1 MKKEKNLFSIGE
13 IAKALG
19 VTRRIILNYEQ
30 RGLIQPDIKEGTTG
44 NRYYTIDSFTKL
56 RSIRIFQNL
65 GLSLDEIRAYFNDS
79 SDILPLIRRLEKLRD
94 ELNLNIEK
102 LYERVQTGEAQ
113 IKTIRLERQRIYRRS
128 YHSETIAERTVALR
142 NTALEAMH
150 AYGTDTT
157 RRMYFTEYPVT
168 AKAEVSFCVAIPPES
183 EGEFVEWTESMPALC
198 IYHHGAYEEMYDV
211 VQKLLEYAKENGLEP
226 RGMVRNTYLE
236 GPPQHKDP
244 HKFITQVAL
253 PLGQVEIRLSL
264 QHKSGKAF
272 FNIPAS
278 AF

>member
-1 MKKEKNLFSIGE
+1 MKKRKIYFRL
-13 IAKALG
+13 AKLPKALG

-157 RRMYFTEYPVT
+157 RRMYFTEYLSPQRQRFPS
-168 AKAEVSFCVAIPPES
+168 AWRFRPKAR
-183 EGEFVEWTESMPALC
+183 EFVEWTESMPALC

-211 VQKLLEYAKENGLEP
+211 VQKAFLEYAKENGLRAARYGAEHLS
-226 RGMVRNTYLE
+226 GGAAAAWT
-236 GPPQHKDP
+236 
-244 HKFITQVAL
+244 TQVYHTGGTA
-253 PLGQVEIRLSL
+253 VEIS
-264 QHKSGKAF
+264 
-272 FNIPAS
+272 
-278 AF
+278 

>member
-1 MKKEKNLFSIGE
+1 M
-13 IAKALG
+13 
-19 VTRRIILNYEQ
+19 TRRIILNYEQ

-44 NRYYTIDSFTKL
+44 NRYYTTDSFTKL

-253 PLGQVEIRLSL
+253 PL
-264 QHKSGKAF
+264 K
-272 FNIPAS
+272 
-278 AF
+278 

>member
-30 RGLIQPDIKEGTTG
+30 RGLIQPDIKEGATG

-56 RSIRIFQNL
+56 RSI
-65 GLSLDEIRAYFNDS
+65 
-79 SDILPLIRRLEKLRD
+79 
-94 ELNLNIEK
+94 
-102 LYERVQTGEAQ
+102 
-113 IKTIRLERQRIYRRS
+113 RS

-157 RRMYFTEYPVT
+157 RRMYFTEYPIA

-211 VQKLLEYAKENGLEP
+211 AQKLLAYAKENGLEP

-253 PLGQVEIRLSL
+253 PL
-264 QHKSGKAF
+264 K
-272 FNIPAS
+272 
-278 AF
+278 

>member
-102 LYERVQTGEAQ
+102 LYERD
-113 IKTIRLERQRIYRRS
+113 RR
-128 YHSETIAERTVALR
+128 
-142 NTALEAMH
+142 
-150 AYGTDTT
+150 GTD
-157 RRMYFTEYPVT
+157 
-168 AKAEVSFCVAIPPES
+168 
-183 EGEFVEWTESMPALC
+183 
-198 IYHHGAYEEMYDV
+198 
-211 VQKLLEYAKENGLEP
+211 
-226 RGMVRNTYLE
+226 
-236 GPPQHKDP
+236 
-244 HKFITQVAL
+244 
-253 PLGQVEIRLSL
+253 
-264 QHKSGKAF
+264 
-272 FNIPAS
+272 
-278 AF
+278 

>member
-113 IKTIRLERQRIYRRS
+113 IKTIRLER
-128 YHSETIAERTVALR
+128 
-142 NTALEAMH
+142 
-150 AYGTDTT
+150 
-157 RRMYFTEYPVT
+157 
-168 AKAEVSFCVAIPPES
+168 
-183 EGEFVEWTESMPALC
+183 
-198 IYHHGAYEEMYDV
+198 
-211 VQKLLEYAKENGLEP
+211 
-226 RGMVRNTYLE
+226 
-236 GPPQHKDP
+236 
-244 HKFITQVAL
+244 
-253 PLGQVEIRLSL
+253 
-264 QHKSGKAF
+264 
-272 FNIPAS
+272 
-278 AF
+278 

>member
-30 RGLIQPDIKEGTTG
+30 RGLIQPDIKEGATG

-56 RSIRIFQNL
+56 RSIRSFQNL
-65 GLSLDEIRAYFNDS
+65 GLSLDEVRAYFNDS

-157 RRMYFTEYPVT
+157 RRMYFTEYPIA

-211 VQKLLEYAKENGLEP
+211 AQKLLAYAKENGLEP

-253 PLGQVEIRLSL
+253 PL
-264 QHKSGKAF
+264 K
-272 FNIPAS
+272 
-278 AF
+278 

>member
-102 LYERVQTGEAQ
+102 LYERVQIPHGGCTSQ
-113 IKTIRLERQRIYRRS
+113 NTPSPQKQRFPSAWRFRPKARGNLSNGQSPCLRS
-128 YHSETIAERTVALR
+128 V
-142 NTALEAMH
+142 
-150 AYGTDTT
+150 
-157 RRMYFTEYPVT
+157 
-168 AKAEVSFCVAIPPES
+168 
-183 EGEFVEWTESMPALC
+183 
-198 IYHHGAYEEMYDV
+198 
-211 VQKLLEYAKENGLEP
+211 
-226 RGMVRNTYLE
+226 
-236 GPPQHKDP
+236 
-244 HKFITQVAL
+244 FITT
-253 PLGQVEIRLSL
+253 GRMRRCTTWR
-264 QHKSGKAF
+264 KSFWNMPKKTA
-272 FNIPAS
+272 
-278 AF
+278 

>member
-56 RSIRIFQNL
+56 RSIRSFQNL
-65 GLSLDEIRAYFNDS
+65 GLSLDEIRTYFNDS

-157 RRMYFTEYPVT
+157 RRCTSQNTPSPQKQRFPS
-168 AKAEVSFCVAIPPES
+168 AWQIPPES
-183 EGEFVEWTESMPALC
+183 EGNLS
-198 IYHHGAYEEMYDV
+198 
-211 VQKLLEYAKENGLEP
+211 NGQSPCL
-226 RGMVRNTYLE
+226 RSV
-236 GPPQHKDP
+236 
-244 HKFITQVAL
+244 FITT
-253 PLGQVEIRLSL
+253 GRMRRCTTWR
-264 QHKSGKAF
+264 KSFWNMPKKTA
-272 FNIPAS
+272 
-278 AF
+278 